1 MSRDW
6 LRSGR
11 QYPAIVTAMD
21 TSLVGGDNPEI
32 RATADEGRRI
42 NPWPV
47 ALAAALIFLGGAFGY
62 LIGVRGSET
71 PSSSVDIGFL
81 NDMSDH
87 HDQAVTMALLALE
100 RSEDQVVRGFAQDVL
115 VFQRSELGAM
125 SVYLADQGATR
136 AAFDPERTAMG
147 WMGMS
152 TTLSSMPGM
161 ATDDDLALLQE
172 ADGEGFDLLFLELM
186 GAHHEGGIH
195 MAEFAAANAEDPRVQ
210 ALAGRMAENQTI
222 EVREYES
229 YTDRLRAEGA
239 TAGA

>member
-1 MSRDW
+1 
-6 LRSGR
+6 
-11 QYPAIVTAMD
+11 VTVID
-21 TSLVGGDNPEI
+21 TSLAVVG
-32 RATADEGRRI
+32 TAETPASSDGERRI
-42 NPWPV
+42 NPWPI

-62 LIGVRGSET
+62 LIGVRGSEA
-71 PSSSVDIGFL
+71 PSSSVDVGFL

-100 RSEDQVVRGFAQDVL
+100 RSEDQVVLGFAQDVL

-136 AAFDPERTAMG
+136 ASFDPERTAME
-147 WMGMS
+147 WMGMP

-161 ATDDDLALLQE
+161 ATDEDLALLQAAEGE
-172 ADGEGFDLLFLELM
+172 AFDLLFLELM

-195 MAEFAAANAEDPRVQ
+195 MSEFAAANAEDPRVR

-229 YTDRLRAEGA
+229 YADRLRAAG
-239 TAGA
+239 TSAGA